1 MTRVVVVGLGPAGAD
16 LLVPRARAAI
26 ERIPARYVRT
36 DRHPAVGDLAAEGVA
51 FSSFDRV
58 YDTADAIDDVYP
70 RIVDALCAA
79 AVEHGEVVYA
89 VPGNP
94 VVAERSVRLLHERAS
109 AGEITLDVVPGVSFA
124 ELAWARVG
132 VDPLD
137 GARVVDGHALDP
149 ADLESGGP
157 VLVAQ
162 FDGPLVASDVKLA
175 LLDRTGPDTPVT
187 VLQRLGL
194 ADELVTTV
202 PLAELDRAVTPD
214 HLTTVFV
221 ELPPGSADTFA
232 ALVTLARRLRAP
244 GGCPWDAEQTHRSLT
259 RHLVEEAYEVVEA
272 IEALPADPEPGVAAD
287 GRAYAD
293 LVDELGDL
301 LFQVVFHSILG
312 EEAGEFTTAD
322 VAQGI
327 HAKLV
332 RRHPH
337 VFGDVEADSADAVVR
352 NWEQIKKEERATDS
366 LVDSVSPGL
375 PALLYVHKLLR
386 KAASV
391 GLDLGDRPRAAAMIV
406 PIADALAGPDAPDDR
421 DTERL
426 VGELLAAAVVLA
438 RSADVDAESA
448 LRGWAGEFRARFRR
462 MEALARDRGVD
473 VSALDPAAV
482 DALWAE
488 ARVASPGGDPT

>member
-1 MTRVVVVGLGPAGAD
+1 MTRVVVVGLGPAGTD

-26 ERIPARYVRT
+26 ERVATRYVRT
-36 DRHPAVGDLAAEGVA
+36 ERHPAVTDLAGEGVT
-51 FSSFDRV
+51 FTSFDRV
-58 YDTADAIDDVYP
+58 YDTADEIDDVYP

-79 AVEHGEVVYA
+79 AAEHGEVVYA

-94 VVAERSVRLLHERAS
+94 VVAERSVLLLHERAR
-109 AGEITLDVVPGVSFA
+109 AGEITLEVVPGVSFA

-132 VDPLD
+132 VDLLD
-137 GARVVDGHALDP
+137 GARVVDGRALDP
-149 ADLESGGP
+149 ADLEAGGP

-162 FDGPLVASDVKLA
+162 VDSALVASEVKLA
-175 LLDRTGPDTPVT
+175 LLDRAGPDTPVT

-194 ADELVTTV
+194 GDELVTTV

-232 ALVTLARRLRAP
+232 ALVTLARRLRGP
-244 GGCPWDAEQTHRSLT
+244 GGCPWDAEQTHHSLT
-259 RHLVEEAYEVVEA
+259 RYLLEEAYEVVDA
-272 IEALPADPEPGVAAD
+272 IEAVPAEPEPGVPVD
-287 GRAYAD
+287 PGAYAD

-301 LFQVVFHSILG
+301 LFQVVFHAILG

-322 VAQGI
+322 IAQGI

-337 VFGDVEADSADAVVR
+337 VFGEVDAETSDDVVR
-352 NWEQIKKEERATDS
+352 NWEQIKKGERNTDS

-375 PALLYVHKLLR
+375 PALLYTHKLFR

-391 GLDLGDRPRAAAMIV
+391 GLDPGDRASAAVALERAAASV
-406 PIADALAGPDAPDDR
+406 EDGATDADAL
-421 DTERL
+421 
-426 VGELLAAAVVLA
+426 VGDVLAAAVVLA
-438 RSADVDAESA
+438 RDSGIDAESA
-448 LRGWAGEFRARFRR
+448 LRGWAGRYRSRFQR
-462 MEALARDRGVD
+462 MEGLARDRGVD
-473 VSALDPAAV
+473 LHALEPAAV
-482 DALWAE
+482 DALWTAAAAAGAE
-488 ARVASPGGDPT
+488 DTP

>member
-1 MTRVVVVGLGPAGAD
+1 MTRVVVVGLGPAGTD

-26 ERIPARYVRT
+26 ERVATRYVRT
-36 DRHPAVGDLAAEGVA
+36 ERHPAVTDLAG
-51 FSSFDRV
+51 V
-58 YDTADAIDDVYP
+58 YDTADEIDDVYP

-79 AVEHGEVVYA
+79 AAEHGEVVYA

-94 VVAERSVRLLHERAS
+94 VVAERSVLLLHERAR
-109 AGEITLDVVPGVSFA
+109 AGEITLEVVPGVSFA

-137 GARVVDGHALDP
+137 GARVVDGRALDP
-149 ADLESGGP
+149 ADLEAGGP

-162 FDGPLVASDVKLA
+162 VDSALVASEVKLA
-175 LLDRTGPDTPVT
+175 LLDRAGPDTPVT

-194 ADELVTTV
+194 GDELVTTV

-232 ALVTLARRLRAP
+232 ALVTLARRLRGP
-244 GGCPWDAEQTHRSLT
+244 GGCPWDAEQTHHSLT
-259 RHLVEEAYEVVEA
+259 RYLLEEAYEVVDA
-272 IEALPADPEPGVAAD
+272 IEAVPAEPEPGVPVD
-287 GRAYAD
+287 PGAYAD

-301 LFQVVFHSILG
+301 LFQVVFHAILG

-322 VAQGI
+322 IAQGI

-337 VFGDVEADSADAVVR
+337 VFGEVDAETSDDVVR
-352 NWEQIKKEERATDS
+352 NWEQIKKRERNTDS

-375 PALLYVHKLLR
+375 PALLYTHKLFR

-391 GLDLGDRPRAAAMIV
+391 GLDPGDRASAAVALERAAASV
-406 PIADALAGPDAPDDR
+406 EDGATDADAL
-421 DTERL
+421 
-426 VGELLAAAVVLA
+426 VGDVLAAAVVLA
-438 RSADVDAESA
+438 RDSGIDAESA
-448 LRGWAGEFRARFRR
+448 LRGWAGRYRSRFQR
-462 MEALARDRGVD
+462 MEGLARDRGVD
-473 VSALDPAAV
+473 LHALEPAAV
-482 DALWAE
+482 DALWTAAAAAGAE
-488 ARVASPGGDPT
+488 DTP

>member
-1 MTRVVVVGLGPAGAD
+1 MTRVVVVGLGPAGTD

-26 ERIPARYVRT
+26 ERVATRYVRT
-36 DRHPAVGDLAAEGVA
+36 ERHPAVTDLAGEGVT
-51 FSSFDRV
+51 FTSFDRV
-58 YDTADAIDDVYP
+58 YDTADEIDDVYP

-79 AVEHGEVVYA
+79 AAEHGEVVYA

-94 VVAERSVRLLHERAS
+94 VVAERSVLLLHERAR
-109 AGEITLDVVPGVSFA
+109 AGEITLEVVPGVSFA

-137 GARVVDGHALDP
+137 GARVVDGRALDP
-149 ADLESGGP
+149 ADLEAGGP

-162 FDGPLVASDVKLA
+162 VDSALVASEVKLA
-175 LLDRTGPDTPVT
+175 LLDRAGPDTPVT

-194 ADELVTTV
+194 GDELVTTV

-232 ALVTLARRLRAP
+232 ALVTLARRLRGP
-244 GGCPWDAEQTHRSLT
+244 GGCPWDAEQTHHSLT
-259 RHLVEEAYEVVEA
+259 RYLLEEAYEVVDA
-272 IEALPADPEPGVAAD
+272 IEAVPAEPEPGVPVD
-287 GRAYAD
+287 PGAYAD

-301 LFQVVFHSILG
+301 LFQVVFHAILG

-322 VAQGI
+322 IAQGI

-337 VFGDVEADSADAVVR
+337 VFGEVDAETSDDVVR
-352 NWEQIKKEERATDS
+352 NWEQIKKRERNTDS

-375 PALLYVHKLLR
+375 PALLYTHKLFR

-391 GLDLGDRPRAAAMIV
+391 GLDPGDRASAAVALERAAASV
-406 PIADALAGPDAPDDR
+406 EDGATDADAL
-421 DTERL
+421 
-426 VGELLAAAVVLA
+426 VGDVLAAAVVLA
-438 RSADVDAESA
+438 RDSGIDAESA
-448 LRGWAGEFRARFRR
+448 LRGWAGRYRSRFQR
-462 MEALARDRGVD
+462 MEGLARDRGVD
-473 VSALDPAAV
+473 LHALEPAAV
-482 DALWAE
+482 DALWTAAAAAGAE
-488 ARVASPGGDPT
+488 DTP